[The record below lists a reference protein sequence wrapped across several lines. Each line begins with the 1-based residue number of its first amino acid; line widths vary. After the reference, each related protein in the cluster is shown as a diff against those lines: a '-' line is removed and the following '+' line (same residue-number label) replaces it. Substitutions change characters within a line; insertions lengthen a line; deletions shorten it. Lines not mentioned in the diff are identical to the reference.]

1 MSTVNHVMDIKT
13 DAPSL
18 DELKQLRLFQDVDI
32 DTTRKLL
39 DQCPIRYLK
48 KNEVLVNVGKTNS
61 ALYLLISGKL
71 SVYLPGRKESPVADL
86 EVGESVGEISV
97 IDRQPASAN
106 VVATAPSRLIEI
118 DEDLLWRIAKQSHG
132 VALNLL
138 AILSKRLRHGNLVI
152 DEIQQKMQ
160 AIEQDA
166 LIDPLTGLY
175 NRRWLNSML
184 ERQIQRADQ
193 DHQPLSVIMID
204 IDHFKLYND
213 TYGHQAGD
221 QALRKVS
228 DVITQYLRP
237 NDTIARY
244 GGEEFL
250 ALLPNTALD
259 RAREVAER
267 LRLVVKSI
275 SIPGS
280 SDEQLPAVTLSIGI
294 AQHRN
299 NRGSSELVD
308 TADKALYCAKR
319 EGRDRVC
326 ASLE

>member
-1 MSTVNHVMDIKT
+1 MNTVNQVMDIKT
-13 DAPSL
+13 DTPTL
-18 DELKQLRLFQDVDI
+18 EELKQLRLFQDVDI

-39 DQCPIRYLK
+39 DQCPIRYLEK
-48 KNEVLVNVGKTNS
+48 DEVLVNAGKTNS
-61 ALYLLISGKL
+61 ALYLLISGRL
-71 SVYLPGRKESPVADL
+71 SVYLPGRQESPVADL

-97 IDRQPASAN
+97 IDHQPASAN
-106 VVATAPSRLIEI
+106 VIATAPSRLIEI
-118 DEDLLWRIAKQSHG
+118 DEALLWRIAKQSHG

-138 AILSKRLRHGNLVI
+138 SILSKRLRHGNLVI

-221 QALRKVS
+221 QVLRKVS

-237 NDTIARY
+237 NDTMARY

-267 LRLVVKSI
+267 LRLVVKSLT
-275 SIPGS
+275 IPDS
-280 SDEQLPAVTLSIGI
+280 SDVQLPSVTLSIGI

-308 TADKALYCAKR
+308 FADKALYCAKR

-326 ASLE
+326 PSLE

>member
-1 MSTVNHVMDIKT
+1 MDPIDEMMDIIT
-13 DAPSL
+13 DTPSL
-18 DELKQLRLFQDVDI
+18 AELRQLKLFQDVDI
-32 DTTRKLL
+32 TTTRKLL
-39 DQCPIRYLK
+39 DQCPIRHLEK
-48 KNEVLVNVGKTNS
+48 DEVIVNAGKTNS
-61 ALYLLISGKL
+61 SLYLLISGKL
-71 SVYLPGRKESPVADL
+71 SVYLPGRQDRPVAVL

-106 VVATAPSRLIEI
+106 VIATAPSRLIEI
-118 DEDLLWRIAKQSHG
+118 DEKLLWRIAKESHG

-138 AILSKRLRHGNLVI
+138 SILSNRLRHGNMVI

-160 AIEQDA
+160 AIEHDA

-184 ERQIQRADQ
+184 ERQIQRAVH
-193 DHQPLSVIMID
+193 DHQPFSVIMID

-221 QALRKVS
+221 QALRVVS

-237 NDTIARY
+237 NDTMARY

-267 LRLVVKSI
+267 LRLVVKNF
-275 SIPGS
+275 SIPGK
-280 SDEQLPAVTLSIGI
+280 SDKQLPPVTISIGI
-294 AQHRN
+294 AQHQK
-299 NRGSSELVD
+299 NRGSSELID
-308 TADKALYCAKR
+308 TADKAMYCAKR
-319 EGRDRVC
+319 GGRDRVY